1 MMIRNL
7 FILLL
12 IPFTISFSQELNCN
26 VTVNFEGLS
35 VENRELLVDFAG
47 VIESYMNTTQ
57 FTGEAWDGQKIDC
70 SLTIFFTA
78 ASNQTDYSAQ
88 VVVVSTRPVF
98 KSTRQSSMLT
108 ISDPNWSFRY
118 VPNQALYANQATFDP
133 LTSFLDFYANI
144 IIGFDWETWAELGGT
159 PYFNKAFNLL
169 NLSQGSSYNK
179 GWEQSSASYSKWGLC
194 NDLLNDKY
202 RAFREAFYVYHYGV
216 DEYQVKKKDA
226 QDKIVELISVL
237 SDLQTKVGI
246 SNSVLIKLFFD
257 TKSGEIIE
265 LLKDYPEFAIF
276 QKLKKIDPS
285 HAAKYDEILK

>member
-1 MMIRNL
+1 MIRNL

-144 IIGFDWETWAELGGT
+144 IIGFDWETWVELGGT

-202 RAFREAFYVYHYGV
+202 RAFREAFYVYHYGI

-226 QDKIVELISVL
+226 QDKIVELINVL

>member
-1 MMIRNL
+1 MMIRSF
-7 FILLL
+7 FILII

-108 ISDPNWSFRY
+108 INDANWSFRY

-169 NLSQGSSYNK
+169 NLSQGSTYNK

-202 RAFREAFYVYHYGV
+202 RAFREAFFVYHYGV

-226 QDKIVELISVL
+226 QDKIVELVNVL

-265 LLKDYPEFAIF
+265 LLKDYHDIKIF
-276 QKLKKIDPS
+276 ERLKKVDPP
-285 HAAKYDEILK
+285 HAAKYAEMLK

>member
-1 MMIRNL
+1 MIRNL
-7 FILLL
+7 FILVL
-12 IPFTISFSQELNCN
+12 IPFAISFSQELNCN

-108 ISDPNWSFRY
+108 ISDANWSFRY

-144 IIGFDWETWAELGGT
+144 IIGFDWETWAELSGT
-159 PYFNKAFNLL
+159 PYFTKASNLL

-202 RAFREAFYVYHYGV
+202 RSFREAFYVYHYGV
-216 DEYQVKKKDA
+216 DEYQVRKKEA
-226 QDKIVELISVL
+226 QDKIVELVNVL

-257 TKSGEIIE
+257 TKNGEIIE

-276 QKLKKIDPS
+276 QKLKKIDPP